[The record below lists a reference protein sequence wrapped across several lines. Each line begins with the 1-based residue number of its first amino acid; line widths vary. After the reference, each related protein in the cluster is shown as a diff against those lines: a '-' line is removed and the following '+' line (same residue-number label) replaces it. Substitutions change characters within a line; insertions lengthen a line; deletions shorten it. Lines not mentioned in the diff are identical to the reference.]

1 MGAKRNRTSQQLIH
15 VLSFDPDLKT
25 SPVITSAVKVASNED
40 LLIEILLHV
49 PVKTPMGFK
58 SVSKQW
64 FSLIT
69 SPRFARRRN
78 PLPSASAL
86 FFITFSCRS
95 NPEYQFI
102 PLDTSDDCRTPFR
115 TLDFVHDP
123 LGSGISVLQSCNGL
137 MLCASYRARIFNR
150 RYYVYNPTTKQF
162 SILPQIKRKNLKY
175 VSGMNLAFDPV
186 KSPYYKVVCVRRS
199 ETEGKPFQ
207 IEIYSSE
214 NCIIL
219 ERFCSL
225 VEGFRPSSYWN
236 DEPYTLYFKVEEE
249 ILEQLLMPMKHVN
262 ADELDGEEE
271 MVEFREQVATYLVES
286 EGHWH
291 LIEVY
296 SDSTCLFNVYEMAL
310 DYSGWFLKYEV
321 DLSAISDVFT
331 EIITN
336 DRYGYT
342 FNILSL
348 VRRGKEENGSFLVL
362 EIPCG
367 KIVRYN
373 FADRSVVKLWE
384 DPVVHKFYYDDGL
397 KYVNALPY
405 MESTACV

>member
-1 MGAKRNRTSQQLIH
+1 MGAKRSRTLKQLSL
-15 VLSFDPDLKT
+15 VSSFDPDLKT
-25 SPVITSAVKVASNED
+25 SPIIASAVEVASNED
-40 LLIEILLHV
+40 LLIEIMLHV
-49 PVKTPMGFK
+49 PINTLKGFK

-69 SPRFARRRN
+69 NLHFSRLRN

-95 NPEYQFI
+95 NPDYQFI
-102 PLDTSDDCRTPFR
+102 PLDVSDDCAAPFK

-123 LGSGISVLQSCNGL
+123 LGPGISVLQSCNGL
-137 MLCASYRARIFNR
+137 LLCASHRARIFNH

-162 SILPQIKRKNLKY
+162 ATLPQIKRKYSKY
-175 VSGMNLAFDPV
+175 ICGMNLAFDPV
-186 KSPYYKVVCVRRS
+186 KSPYYKVVCVGRS
-199 ETEGKPFQ
+199 ETDGKLFH

-214 NCIIL
+214 TRLWRVSGQPFKAPKFTEFQTCTYWSGSVHWWKG
-219 ERFCSL
+219 FVHSSL
-225 VEGFRPSSYWN
+225 WS
-236 DEPYTLYFKVEEE
+236 DEPYALYFKVEEE
-249 ILEQLLMPMKHVN
+249 NIEQLPMPMKVIN
-262 ADELDGEEE
+262 TVQMEGQE
-271 MVEFREQVATYLVES
+271 MVELHEQVATYLGVS

-291 LIEVY
+291 LVEVY
-296 SDSTCLFNVYEMAL
+296 SNSTCLFNVYDEMAS
-310 DYSGWFLKYEV
+310 DYSGWFVKYQV

-348 VRRGKEENGSFLVL
+348 VRRGKEEDGSFLVL
-362 EIPCG
+362 EMPGG

-373 FADRSVVKLWE
+373 FADKSVVKLW
-384 DPVVHKFYYDDGL
+384 
-397 KYVNALPY
+397 
-405 MESTACV
+405 